1 MSNGH
6 QKDNVLVFGV
16 EKSSFLVPSLIEGH
30 KATKDNEVLADETLK
45 IKDLKLAT
53 HYHYLNQM
61 KIAYRRFY

>member
-1 MSNGH
+1 M
-6 QKDNVLVFGV
+6 FGV

-45 IKDLKLAT
+45 KIKSLKLAT

-61 KIAYRRFY
+61 KNCIS

>member
-1 MSNGH
+1 M
-6 QKDNVLVFGV
+6 FGV

-61 KIAYRRFY
+61 KNCIS